1 MSIDEQR
8 HAMGLAI
15 VKEFEGRYKDGKL
28 QVYKLPVGDGG
39 GAFEI
44 AGINDRYH
52 PSKAGQLKA
61 LIESDQHE
69 KAEAEAADYI
79 VEYTRCALRFF
90 PLPHADENP
99 AIEFVLRDTAFNRGC
114 KGAAAVLQIA
124 LGMQDVD
131 GIVGPA
137 THHEFAKQLVDPGPA
152 ALLRSLTEARE
163 TYERT
168 SFSWK
173 PNARDESSKFWKGLA
188 NRWSKCH
195 SVASSRFA

>member
-1 MSIDEQR
+1 MSVEEQR

-61 LIESDQHE
+61 LIESGQHE
-69 KAEAEAADYI
+69 KAESEAADYI
-79 VEYTRCALRFF
+79 VEYTRCVLKFF
-90 PLPHADENP
+90 QPPQAAEVVP

-124 LGMQDVD
+124 LGMHAVD
-131 GIVGPA
+131 GIIGPM
-137 THHEFAKQLVDPGPA
+137 THREFAKQLVDPGPA
-152 ALLRSLTEARE
+152 ALLRSLKLARE

-168 SFSWK
+168 SLSGQK
-173 PNARDESSKFWKGLA
+173 QR
-188 NRWSKCH
+188 
-195 SVASSRFA
+195 SRG